1 MGSGGRLG
9 LRGGRVSGGRV
20 ALAQGRG
27 GPRLKGRVP
36 VYPVGLLQSQEP
48 KVPEGRARAPRTR
61 RGERANSGEV
71 GKCGSACT

>member
-20 ALAQGRG
+20 AQGLG

-61 RGERANSGEV
+61 RGERANPGEV
-71 GKCGSACT
+71 GKRGSACT

>member
-20 ALAQGRG
+20 AQGRG

-48 KVPEGRARAPRTR
+48 EVPEGRAPAPRTR
-61 RGERANSGEV
+61 RGERANPGEV